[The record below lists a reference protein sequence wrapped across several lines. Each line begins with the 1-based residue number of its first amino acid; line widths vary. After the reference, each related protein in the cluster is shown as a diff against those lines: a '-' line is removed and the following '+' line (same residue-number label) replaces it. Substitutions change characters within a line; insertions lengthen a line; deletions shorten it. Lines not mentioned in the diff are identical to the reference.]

1 MSLLTGPIGQHDK
14 ILRSPDKIKSKI
26 NLYIDILPKFI
37 FSIDTLF
44 IIKKGSENYLV
55 VMGKINLINI
65 TDSLNKFIFIS
76 INKKPIIYTFNIKD
90 KKGL

>member
-1 MSLLTGPIGQHDK
+1 
-14 ILRSPDKIKSKI
+14 
-26 NLYIDILPKFI
+26 
-37 FSIDTLF
+37 
-44 IIKKGSENYLV
+44 
-55 VMGKINLINI
+55 MGKINLINI